1 MLTKLFYKCV
11 LLLGPIVF
19 ITSCAEENL
28 QELNESE
35 SALPVFQ
42 VPSDF
47 TEYFITAEG
56 IYEIRGTVRGEVINL
71 NNVPDGSTII
81 IRGVGNNPLFEA
93 KPYTGP
99 RANDARSKS
108 HIRGGFDGG
117 SLTIEDFA
125 FFGRVNHN
133 FMSLPGNC
141 NKIIQDLFVTNDT
154 RDGAGGINPGTN
166 SLVRRCTVRPHDDA
180 IKPTEPNARAENCT
194 LIMGGNGAALQ
205 LGWGQRAGGAIHYA
219 TDITIRGYLT
229 RNKQTNTDSNPGRA
243 VIGGIYENNGS
254 DVQFTGLDIDMDSNH
269 TAHYVKLKAD
279 GATLRDVTIT
289 GMIHNTVN
297 VDPAIHAVAL
307 NATNGGQIQ
316 NMVLDLGPA
325 LTNSDIFMTN
335 NVDLTFTRNGSGGG
349 SSCSG
354 DPAPSG
360 SILTSNLNANGD
372 GRVSVAA
379 SDNGQITRVE
389 VFEGGSQ
396 SRGFLT
402 APNSGANYRIV
413 SADLDAGDSYTVV
426 ITDDCSNTTTLNGV
440 IDGGAGGPC
449 ASDPSPTAS
458 IVNTNY
464 NAGGDGRVVVAASDN
479 GSVVSVEVLKG
490 STSMGIITTPNAG
503 VNYRVVNSDLNP
515 GDSFTVAVTDD
526 CGNVTTLNGT
536 MP

>member
-1 MLTKLFYKCV
+1 MITKLFYNCV
-11 LLLGPIVF
+11 LLLASIFF
-19 ITSCAEENL
+19 ITSCGEDHL
-28 QELNESE
+28 QEFSESE

-42 VPSDF
+42 IPSNF
-47 TEYFITAEG
+47 TEYMVNAEG
-56 IYEIRGTVRGEVINL
+56 IYEISGTVQGEVINL
-71 NNVPDGSTII
+71 HNVPNGSTVI
-81 IRGVGNNPLFEA
+81 IRGVGNNPRFEA
-93 KPYTGP
+93 KHYTGE
-99 RANDARSKS
+99 RANEARSKS
-108 HIRGGFDGG
+108 HIRGGFNGG

-133 FMSLPGNC
+133 FMSLAGNC
-141 NKIIQDLFVTNDT
+141 NKIVQDLFVTNDT
-154 RDGAGGINPGTN
+154 KDGAGGINPGTN
-166 SLVRRCTVRPHDDA
+166 SLVRRCTIRPHDDV

-219 TDITIRGYLT
+219 TNITIRGFLKN
-229 RNKQTNTDSNPGRA
+229 NKQTDTDSNPGRS
-243 VIGGIYENNGS
+243 VIGGIYENSGS
-254 DVQFTGLDIDMDSNH
+254 DVQFTGLDIDMDAAH
-269 TAHYVKLKAD
+269 TGHYVKLKAD
-279 GATLRDVTIT
+279 GGTLSDVTIT

-297 VDPAIHAVAL
+297 VASGIHAVAL
-307 NATNGGQIQ
+307 STTNGGQIQ

-325 LTNSDIFMTN
+325 LTNSDIRKDAG
-335 NVDLTFTRNGSGGG
+335 VDLTFTRNGSGGG

-354 DPAPSG
+354 DPAPAG
-360 SILTSNLNANGD
+360 SILTSNLNASGD
-372 GRVSVAA
+372 GRVNVAA

-389 VFEGGSQ
+389 IFEGSQ

-426 ITDDCSNTTTLNGV
+426 ITDNCSNTTNLNGT
-440 IDGGAGGPC
+440 IDGGSGDPC

-490 STSMGIITTPNAG
+490 STSMGVVTTPNAG